1 MKSTI
6 FGILM
11 SPVIASP
18 QNSKNVRMEIH
29 LVKDTKRTLIQLLKI
44 PHMMFKCIR

>member
-6 FGILM
+6 FGVLM
-11 SPVIASP
+11 SPIIASP

-29 LVKDTKRTLIQLLKI
+29 LVKDTKKSLDTI
-44 PHMMFKCIR
+44 FKNSSHDV